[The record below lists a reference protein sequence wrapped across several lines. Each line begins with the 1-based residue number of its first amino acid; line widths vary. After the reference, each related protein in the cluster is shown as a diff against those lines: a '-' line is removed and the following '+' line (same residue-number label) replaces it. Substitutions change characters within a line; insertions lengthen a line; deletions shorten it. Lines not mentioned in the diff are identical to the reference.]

1 VGAEMTLYS
10 RGFTEGK
17 DLAEKV
23 LDLEYNTENKRVS
36 SGYIP
41 DVVPLDENGRRAWL
55 RGFAN
60 GITSVTDGWPEKG
73 SALYPEEKV
82 TGFGDLDFEHGAKL
96 PRFGSD
102 ENP

>member
-1 VGAEMTLYS
+1 
-10 RGFTEGK
+10 
-17 DLAEKV
+17 
-23 LDLEYNTENKRVS
+23 
-36 SGYIP
+36 
-41 DVVPLDENGRRAWL
+41 VVPLDENGRRAWL

-102 ENP
+102 ENL